1 MAKLIVKSYD
11 EFASYLGKEL
21 GKSEWLVIDQERI
34 NLFADATIDHQWI
47 HVDTERAAMESPYKT
62 TIAHGYLTLS
72 LLPHLWEEV
81 IEAQNIK
88 LLVNYG
94 MDKMRFG
101 LPVKSGSRVRLNAS
115 LHNITN
121 LRGVCKAEVAFKLE
135 IENERKP
142 AIEGIA
148 TFLYYFNN

>member
-1 MAKLIVKSYD
+1 
-11 EFASYLGKEL
+11 
-21 GKSEWLVIDQERI
+21 
-34 NLFADATIDHQWI
+34 
-47 HVDTERAAMESPYKT
+47 
-62 TIAHGYLTLS
+62 
-72 LLPHLWEEV
+72 
-81 IEAQNIK
+81 
-88 LLVNYG
+88 